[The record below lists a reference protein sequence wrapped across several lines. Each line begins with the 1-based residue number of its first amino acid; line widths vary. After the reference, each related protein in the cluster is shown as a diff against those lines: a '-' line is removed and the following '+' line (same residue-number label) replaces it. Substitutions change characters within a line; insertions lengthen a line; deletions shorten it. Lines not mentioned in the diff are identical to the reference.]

1 MTNFKT
7 ILFLSITSL
16 LILSCNNK
24 SDKKEMV
31 TESEDLDLIA
41 EVPSNLYNDVYWGD
55 THLHTSY
62 STDAGMIGNTLGPE
76 EAYKFAR
83 GEEVTSATGIKAKL
97 ARPLDF
103 LVVADHAENLGLAP
117 AIAISD
123 PGLLK
128 NEWGKW
134 AHDLAKKGG
143 GYEVYVA
150 WEDKTANADDPLN
163 GDLTLSK
170 SYWNKSLAAAKKYNE
185 PGKFTSLLGFEWTSG
200 PDGNNLHRNV
210 IFRDDE
216 DKASQIVPFSL
227 YDSQDPEK
235 LWEWMQAYESN
246 IGGRALAIPHNGNL
260 SNGLM
265 FDDITYTSKVPIDRS
280 YAEARMRWEPVYEV
294 TQMKGDGEA
303 HPSLSPN
310 DEFADYATWDKG
322 SFGAEPK
329 TKEMLPK
336 EYAREAYKRGL
347 QYEEKLGA
355 NPFKFGMIGSTDAHN
370 SLSVID
376 ENNYFGKA
384 APTEPNT
391 PGRFEMVITGAF
403 QDRVKQ
409 DITIKSYN
417 TTAAGYTAVWA
428 KSNTRAELWDGLNR
442 KEVYATTGTRIKVR
456 LFAGWEFTQADATS
470 ADMVKLGYEKGVPM
484 GGDLKNAPEGKAPSF
499 MVSALKDPD
508 WGNLD
513 RVQIIKGW
521 LDTEGNTHEKVYDI
535 AVSDNRTIDS
545 NGRCMTP
552 VGNTVNIN
560 EATYKNT
567 IGATSLV
574 TFWKDPNFDPKQR
587 AFYYVRVM
595 EIPTPTWL
603 AYDQVKYKT
612 KAPDDAVLVQQERA
626 YTSPIWYTPR

>member
-1 MTNFKT
+1 MKLSK
-7 ILFLSITSL
+7 ILTVMSITVFA
-16 LILSCNNK
+16 LSACNQSGSK
-24 SDKKEMV
+24 IQATD
-31 TESEDLDLIA
+31 ESEQTGGDTTVA
-41 EVPSNLYNDVYWGD
+41 SNPLNDVYWGD

-97 ARPLDF
+97 SRPLDF

-246 IGGRALAIPHNGNL
+246 MGGRALAIPHNGNL

-265 FDDITYTSKVPIDRS
+265 FDDVTFTSKVPIDRS

-329 TKEMLPK
+329 TNEMLPK

-347 QYEEKLGA
+347 QFEEKLGA

-428 KSNTRAELWDGLNR
+428 KSNTRAELWDALKR

-456 LFAGWEFTQADATS
+456 LFAGWEFTQADATG

-484 GGDLKNAPEGKAPSF
+484 GGDLKNAPEGKAPAF

-587 AFYYVRVM
+587 AFYYVRVL

>member
-1 MTNFKT
+1 MRLT
-7 ILFLSITSL
+7 
-16 LILSCNNK
+16 
-24 SDKKEMV
+24 V
-31 TESEDLDLIA
+31 GA
-41 EVPSNLYNDVYWGD
+41 
-55 THLHTSY
+55 
-62 STDAGMIGNTLGPE
+62 
-76 EAYKFAR
+76 
-83 GEEVTSATGIKAKL
+83 
-97 ARPLDF
+97 
-103 LVVADHAENLGLAP
+103 GLAP
-117 AIAISD
+117 AQRDNAIRATARGAPTKAIYAFSTFTD
-123 PGLLK
+123 VCIGSPPEVMLVRVLIF
-128 NEWGKW
+128 EWGKW
-134 AHDLAKKGG
+134 AHDLVKKGE
-143 GYEVYVA
+143 GYEVYVD
-150 WEDKTANADDPLN
+150 WEDKTANADDPLKR
-163 GDLTLSK
+163 DLTLSK

-185 PGKFTSLLGFEWTSG
+185 PGKFTSLIGFEWTSG

-216 DKASQIVPFSL
+216 DKAAQIVPFSL

-235 LWEWMQAYESN
+235 LWEWMQSYEHAV
-246 IGGRALAIPHNGNL
+246 GGNLLAIPHNGNL

-355 NPFKFGMIGSTDAHN
+355 NPFKFGLIGSTDAHN
-370 SLSVID
+370 SLSSID

-384 APTEPNT
+384 VPTEPNT
-391 PGRFEMVITGAF
+391 PGRFEQVITGAF
-403 QDRVKQ
+403 QDRVKK

-428 KSNTRAELWDGLNR
+428 RSNTRAELWDALKR

-456 LFAGWEFTQADATS
+456 LFAGWEFNQSDATS
-470 ADMVKLGYEKGVPM
+470 AEMIKLGYEKGVPM
-484 GGDLKNAPEGKAPSF
+484 GGDLKNAPEGKVPTF

-513 RVQIIKGW
+513 RIQIIKGW
-521 LDTEGNTHEKVYDI
+521 LDTKGKTHERVYDI
-535 AVSDNRTIDS
+535 AVSDSRTIDR

-552 VGNTVNIN
+552 VGNTVNADK
-560 EATYKNT
+560 ATYENT
-567 IGATSLV
+567 IGAASLV
-574 TFWKDPNFDPKQR
+574 TFWKDPEFDPKQK
-587 AFYYVRVM
+587 AFYYIRVL

-603 AYDQVKYKT
+603 AYDQVKYNT
-612 KAPDDAVLVQQERA
+612 KAPVDAVLVQQERA
-626 YTSPIWYTPR
+626 YTSPIWYTPN

>member
-1 MTNFKT
+1 MKLSKILT
-7 ILFLSITSL
+7 IISITG
-16 LILSCNNK
+16 IALSACNQSGSK
-24 SDKKEMV
+24 IQATD
-31 TESEDLDLIA
+31 ESEQTGGDTTVA
-41 EVPSNLYNDVYWGD
+41 SNPLNDVYWGD

-150 WEDKTANADDPLN
+150 WEDKTANADDPLE

-265 FDDITYTSKVPIDRS
+265 FDDVTYTSKVPIDRS

-347 QYEEKLGA
+347 QFEEKLGA

-428 KSNTRAELWDGLNR
+428 KSNTRAELWDALKR

-456 LFAGWEFTQADATS
+456 LFAGWEFTQADATG

-484 GGDLKNAPEGKAPSF
+484 GGDLKNAPEGKAPTF

-513 RVQIIKGW
+513 RIQIIKGW
-521 LDTEGNTHEKVYDI
+521 LDSKGNTHERVYDI
-535 AVSDNRTIDS
+535 AVSDNRTIDK
-545 NGRCMTP
+545 NGRCKTP
-552 VGNTVNIN
+552 VGNTVNVDD
-560 EATYKNT
+560 ATYKNT
-567 IGATSLV
+567 IGASSLV
-574 TFWKDPNFDPKQR
+574 TFWKDPEFDPAQR
-587 AFYYVRVM
+587 AFYYVRVL

-626 YTSPIWYTPR
+626 YTSPIWYTPK